1 MIRELK
7 RSRFL
12 VLIFWEFPK
21 DDVTDPGLSEYRGA
35 NKHDI
40 RYDMIIS

>member
-1 MIRELK
+1 MIQELK

-21 DDVTDPGLSEYRGA
+21 DAVSDPGLSEFRRA
-35 NKHDI
+35 DKRDI